1 MELTLT
7 AEEQKRVEEFSRKID
22 LGDGSLI
29 LRYGAACQNRFSRF
43 SGQVQKSMADDELDE
58 ACGSITELAEQL
70 RKFSAEPEEKGFLG
84 LFSSRE
90 QRFERWKERYDR
102 ALTQVDRLAGVLE
115 GYRNRLLKDSVLLN
129 RLYDT
134 NLTYY
139 KELSMYIQAGQQAL
153 QAPLAENA
161 GDLRGR
167 FEARLQDLA
176 LTRTVSL
183 QLGAQLRLLGNT
195 HATVLEKLD
204 STLKNTIPL
213 WKNQM
218 LLALGVNRSRQAL
231 EAQKTA
237 ETVSEDSMRRNG
249 EALQEAN
256 EELIAALE
264 DVLRARQKEME

>member
-7 AEEQKRVEEFSRKID
+7 AEEQARVEDFSRKID

-29 LRYGAACQNRFSRF
+29 LRYGAACQNRFSQF
-43 SGQVQKSMADDELDE
+43 SRQARKSMADEELDE
-58 ACGSITELAEQL
+58 ACGSITELVEQL
-70 RKFSAEPEEKGFLG
+70 RKFSLEPEEKGILG

-102 ALTQVDRLAGVLE
+102 ALTQVDRLAGILE
-115 GYRNRLLKDSVLLN
+115 GYRNRLLKDSILLN

-139 KELSMYIQAGQQAL
+139 KELSMYIQAGQRAL
-153 QAPLAENA
+153 QAPFAEDG
-161 GDLRGR
+161 GDLRSR

-183 QLGAQLRLLGNT
+183 QLGAQLRLLENT

-218 LLALGVNRSRQAL
+218 VLALGVNRSRQAL

-237 ETVSEDSMRRNG
+237 ETVSGDSVQRNG
-249 EALQEAN
+249 EALQGAT
-256 EELIAALE
+256 EELMAALE
-264 DVLRARQKEME
+264 DVIRARQNETK